1 MRCVAA
7 GAAVRAVKTWPLLA
21 ALITAVMLLA
31 AACGSPGAPTPA
43 TPATAST
50 STGHAEAAVPP
61 DTPAGAQLGWL
72 IAAMAHLPISDAEVR
87 AHSDGGYLAMASPA
101 ALNQWLQALNEWL
114 HARTGIKL
122 VSIKLSESSMVVAIL
137 SDGGAGPQARLGSPS
152 AAAG

>member
-1 MRCVAA
+1 MVQKEDLCVRCVAA

-87 AHSDGGYLAMASPA
+87 AHFDGD
-101 ALNQWLQALNEWL
+101 
-114 HARTGIKL
+114 T
-122 VSIKLSESSMVVAIL
+122 
-137 SDGGAGPQARLGSPS
+137 
-152 AAAG
+152 